1 LLFALGEPVA
11 FVALVVAFL
20 LGLLIRAV
28 AIRLTA
34 RTLRLTP
41 RHEPVSAQTR

>member
-20 LGLLIRAV
+20 LGLLLRAV
-28 AIRLTA
+28 AVRLTRA
-34 RTLRLTP
+34 RC
-41 RHEPVSAQTR
+41 A